1 MKLSLQSQIIITTDF
16 QGTIEK
22 LQAIAPKE
30 ASFEL
35 FIKEGENFLV
45 SDANEV
51 IAKAYLASQEKVYLC
66 LASNTFSDVVQNRLL
81 KIIEEPPKNKEF
93 ILLTPNKSALLPT
106 IKSRLIV
113 VSLDEVK
120 ESKEIDLDIEHLELE
135 SVYRF
140 IQENKNLKSQEAVVV
155 IETIMK
161 RAIESDKFNLDE
173 GTLTLF
179 TKIREVLNLGSPID
193 FVLTTLLLK
202 LLAKKYKRVKSE
214 TLSNR

>member
-1 MKLSLQSQIIITTDF
+1 MELSLQSQIIITADF
-16 QGTIEK
+16 HGIVER
-22 LQAIAPKE
+22 LQALAPKE
-30 ASFEL
+30 VSFEL

-93 ILLTPNKSALLPT
+93 ILLTPNKAALLPT

-113 VSLDEVK
+113 TTLNEDQ
-120 ESKEIDLDIEHLELE
+120 ESIEIDLDMEHLELQG
-135 SVYRF
+135 VYQF
-140 IQENKNLKSQEAVVV
+140 IQENKNLKQQEAFGV
-155 IETIMK
+155 IE
-161 RAIESDKFNLDE
+161 AIIKKAILSGKFNLDE
-173 GTLTLF
+173 DTLALF
-179 TKIREVLNLGSPID
+179 SKAREVLNLGSPVD

-202 LLAKKYKRVKSE
+202 LLAKKQKRVQSAI
-214 TLSNR
+214 LPNR

>member
-1 MKLSLQSQIIITTDF
+1 MELSLQSQIIITSDF
-16 QGTIEK
+16 SSTIEK
-22 LQAIAPKE
+22 LQALAPKE

-35 FIKEGENFLV
+35 FVKEDENFLV

-93 ILLTPNKSALLPT
+93 ILITPNKAALLPT

-113 VSLDEVK
+113 TTLGEVQ
-120 ESKEIDLDIEHLELE
+120 ESVAIDLDVENLELQ
-135 SVYRF
+135 SVYNF
-140 IQENKNLKSQEAVVV
+140 IQENKNLKQQEAFGVVEAV
-155 IETIMK
+155 IK
-161 RAIESDKFNLDE
+161 KAILSGRYNLDE
-173 GTLTLF
+173 DTLALF
-179 TKIREVLNLGSPID
+179 TKAREALKLGSPPD
-193 FVLTTLLLK
+193 FILTTLLLK
-202 LLAKKYKRVKSE
+202 LLAKKQKRLNSA